1 MIKMIKLTADA
12 DNVEEVGNGEGVSLY
27 QPTRGLG

>member
-12 DNVEEVGNGEGVSLY
+12 DNVEEVGNGECVSLS
-27 QPTRGLG
+27 PAD

>member
-12 DNVEEVGNGEGVSLY
+12 DNIEEVGNGEGVSLS
-27 QPTRGLG
+27 PAD